1 MPKKGASARARARAA
16 ENDEATTKKGAAA
29 GGRKKRQTLGEEISD
44 EEEEVKLKS
53 GRGKKAAPPR
63 KGKKPDS
70 DNDSDNASDN
80 ENEDDGKVPKAKTRQ
95 ATDVKVVSK
104 TAKMQAIMAEAQSKG
119 DGSEFVIKLQD
130 FTMSFA
136 GLTLLDSTNLTL
148 AFGRRYGFVGANG
161 LGKSTLL
168 RHIAQRLFPGIPKNI
183 QILYVDQEV
192 DATDATPLASVM
204 EADEERNNLYKELA
218 KLEEEKKVEEAQYAA
233 GVELEYDGARDER
246 IIEVQKRL
254 AEIGAH
260 TAEARAYA
268 ILSGLQFTE
277 EMIKGPTR
285 HLSGGWRMRIAL
297 ARALFCRPH
306 LLLLDEPTNHLDLHA
321 CVWLE
326 DFLSKWK
333 KTLLVVSHDV
343 DLLNNVCTDIISIS
357 QQKLFQYRGN
367 YDAFEHIASEQLR
380 QQIKAY
386 EKQQKQ
392 IKQAKI
398 EKGKAGKAEDAAK
411 KKAKEKGKGGGGGGN
426 RREGSNQAKK
436 AAMRKVREV
445 EEMEKI
451 AKPPKDYRV
460 SFSFEEADPLP
471 HPVLQVQEVGY
482 RYPAGPGE
490 PENPFIFENLNLG
503 IDLDTRIAL
512 VGRNG
517 AGKSTLLNLLT
528 GDAEPSKG
536 MIITSRKLRI
546 ARFTQHFVDQLTM
559 DQTPVEYLMTRFS
572 GMSEQEA
579 RNQLGKFGLTGKVHL
594 NKLGTL
600 SGGQKSRVVFAT
612 LANSKPHI
620 LFLDEPTNH
629 LDIQSIKA
637 LADSL
642 REFNGGVVLVTHDQY
657 LISAACNRI
666 WCVEGNGKVFEFPGD
681 FKAYS
686 EKLLEEIAFHEEE
699 A

>member
-1 MPKKGASARARARAA
+1 M
-16 ENDEATTKKGAAA
+16 
-29 GGRKKRQTLGEEISD
+29 
-44 EEEEVKLKS
+44 
-53 GRGKKAAPPR
+53 GKQ
-63 KGKKPDS
+63 
-70 DNDSDNASDN
+70 
-80 ENEDDGKVPKAKTRQ
+80 RQ

-104 TAKMQAIMAEAQSKG
+104 TAKMQAIMAEAQGKG

-136 GLTLLDSTNLTL
+136 GLTLLDNTNLTL

-168 RHIAQRLFPGIPKNI
+168 RHIVQRQFPGIPSDI

-192 DATDATPLASVM
+192 DATEQTPLASVM
-204 EADEERNNLYKELA
+204 EADEERTKLYEELA
-218 KLEEEKKVEEAQYAA
+218 KLEEGRKAEEAQVAA
-233 GVELEYDGARDER
+233 GVEVEYDLSRDER
-246 IIEVQKRL
+246 VVEVQKRL

-260 TAEARAYA
+260 TAEARAFA
-268 ILSGLQFTE
+268 ILSGLQFTG

-297 ARALFCRPH
+297 ARALYCRPH

-343 DLLNNVCTDIISIS
+343 DLLNNVCTDIVSIS
-357 QQKLFQYRGN
+357 QQKLHQYRGN

-386 EKQQKQ
+386 EKQQKL
-392 IKQAKI
+392 IKQANI
-398 EKGKAGKAEDAAK
+398 EKGKASKAEGLAK
-411 KKAKEKGKGGGGGGN
+411 KKAKEKGKAGGGGGN
-426 RREGSNQAKK
+426 RRESSNQAKK
-436 AAMRKVREV
+436 AAVRKVREV
-445 EEMEKI
+445 EEMVKI
-451 AKPPKDYRV
+451 PKPPKDYRV
-460 SFSFEEADPLP
+460 SFHFEEADQLP
-471 HPVLQVQEVGY
+471 HPVLQVQDVSF
-482 RYPAGPGE
+482 RYPANEGE
-490 PENPFIFENLNLG
+490 PENPWIFENLNLG

-528 GDAEPSKG
+528 GDSQPTKG
-536 MIITSRKLRI
+536 MVVTSRKLRI
-546 ARFTQHFVDQLTM
+546 ARFTQHFVDQLIM
-559 DQTPVEYLMTRFS
+559 DQTPVEYLMSRFP

-594 NKLGTL
+594 NKLSTL
-600 SGGQKSRVVFAT
+600 SGGQKSRVVFST
-612 LANSKPHI
+612 LAHSKPHI

-637 LADSL
+637 LAESL
-642 REFNGGVVLVTHDQY
+642 RNFNGGVVLVTHDQY

-666 WCVEGNGKVFEFPGD
+666 WCVEGNGHVHEFPGD
-681 FKAYS
+681 FDAYS
-686 EKLLEEIAFHEEE
+686 EKLLQDIAFHEEE
-699 A
+699 VL